1 MNTVFNELCVSPQ
14 RTRETVSL
22 ETATQ
27 WLIEL
32 ADLLKTLYARY
43 GSDVMRTKYGFSQ
56 LELFPG
62 YSIGRALSKQN
73 KDIPENVRNLIR
85 RRADRGQYLQ
95 NIQDIVEQNGVFE
108 QAGNIIEYRFE
119 GEIVHGLGAA
129 ILLEG
134 LGVSLPTEVCW
145 DTHEIE
151 LDVLLVRNDIAQETQ
166 QTVKHVSRLAHLKYH
181 QPWLNEMYGIR
192 SGHVLESRLRALFP
206 HLYFCDSARK
216 QVRKLNGFERVQQII
231 DRLSDLDTYCENWV
245 AGAGFNIFDLNQIT
259 EASNENK
266 QTMQQ
271 YGKQREFRCPDG
283 EYRIFSHHL
292 KDLQDNWRIHFW
304 ADEERI
310 FPAPNNKRSIVVG
323 YVGKHLDTVGYR
335 S

>member
-14 RTRETVSL
+14 RTREAVSL

-32 ADLLKTLYARY
+32 ANLLKTLSARY

-73 KDIPENVRNLIR
+73 RDIPENVRNLIR
-85 RRADRGQYLQ
+85 RRADRGRYLQ
-95 NIQDIVEQNGVFE
+95 DIQDIVEEDGLFE
-108 QAGNIIEYRFE
+108 QAGNIIEYRLE

-134 LGVSLPTEVCW
+134 LGVSLPTEACW

-151 LDVLLVRNDIAQETQ
+151 LDVHLIRNDIDQEIQ
-166 QTVKHVSRLAHLKYH
+166 QTVRHISQLAHLEYH
-181 QPWLNEMYGIR
+181 QSWLNEMYGIR
-192 SGHVLESRLRALFP
+192 SGQVLESRLRALFP
-206 HLYFCDSARK
+206 HLYFCDCARK
-216 QVRKLNGFERVQQII
+216 QVRKLNIGFECIQQII
-231 DRLSDLDTYCENWV
+231 DRLSALDTYCENW
-245 AGAGFNIFDLNQIT
+245 ASGARFNIFDLNQIT
-259 EASNENK
+259 EASDEST

-271 YGKQREFRCPDG
+271 YGKQRAGMTAR
-283 EYRIFSHHL
+283 SHPR
-292 KDLQDNWRIHFW
+292 Q
-304 ADEERI
+304 
-310 FPAPNNKRSIVVG
+310 
-323 YVGKHLDTVGYR
+323 
-335 S
+335 